1 MTIDRWPQAQAAR
14 GRAHAAPLECRAAQV
29 SSVTCPALACPGLHL
44 SVPCRPCCQPAS
56 VTSTGEECQF
66 SPAADFTRCQAGSTG
81 EGPPPVQC
89 SVVLGPAWGDLDPR
103 PPGHTGQGPALHCS
117 PLCSALYHKTALHI
131 LQRLTAALQRPA
143 TWGLR
148 AQKPRLAGLAQH
160 SHGCQRINRPVGN

>member
-14 GRAHAAPLECRAAQV
+14 GRAHAAPLQCRAAQV
-29 SSVTCPALACPGLHL
+29 SSVTCPALAWPTLACPGLHL
-44 SVPCRPCCQPAS
+44 SVPCRPCCQSAS

-103 PPGHTGQGPALHCS
+103 PPGHTGQGPALHCVTTLQCTVS
-117 PLCSALYHKTALHI
+117 QDCTTHPPAPNCS
-131 LQRLTAALQRPA
+131 TAASGYLGSESPEAQAGRVGPA
-143 TWGLR
+143 
-148 AQKPRLAGLAQH
+148 
-160 SHGCQRINRPVGN
+160 